1 MLRIIIA
8 VFIAFILWVVIR
20 NLFYLYR
27 WMQTENKLVENL
39 EKWDKEEKEN
49 LQK

>member
-1 MLRIIIA
+1 MLRSIIVI
-8 VFIAFILWVVIR
+8 FIAFILWVLIR

-27 WMQTENKLVENL
+27 WMQGDNNLIENL
-39 EKWDKEEKEN
+39 EKWDKAEKEN